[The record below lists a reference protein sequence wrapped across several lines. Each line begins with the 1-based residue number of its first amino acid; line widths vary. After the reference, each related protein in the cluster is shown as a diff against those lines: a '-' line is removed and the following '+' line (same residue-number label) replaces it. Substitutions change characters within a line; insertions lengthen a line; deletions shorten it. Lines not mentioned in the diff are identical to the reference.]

1 MESITVYDIA
11 REANVSVA
19 TVSRVLNDTAPVRT
33 STRQRI
39 MAIIEKHKFQPN
51 ALARSLVNKKTGMIG
66 VLFPDS
72 SNMFFPE
79 VFGGAERAAISW
91 GNTLSM

>member
-1 MESITVYDIA
+1 
-11 REANVSVA
+11 
-19 TVSRVLNDTAPVRT
+19 
-33 STRQRI
+33 

-79 VFGGAERAAISW
+79 VFGGAERAAHEAGIY
-91 GNTLSM
+91 TFSM